1 MYRATTTLVCV
12 CIFQLNLFAQSVDTL
27 PGNSDTV
34 TLKNVKVNAF
44 GGTAKLKDIPSA
56 ISVLTLDDLQR
67 FDGMSML
74 SALNSVPGVRMDER
88 TPGSFRLSIRGSL
101 LRSPTGIRNVKIYW
115 DEVPL
120 TNASGNT
127 YLNMVDIN
135 HLQSIEVIKGPASSM
150 YGANTG
156 GALILH
162 SFTGKMHKDNVFN
175 GTLNLGSFSLI
186 NEQFG
191 WQAQRKNFYSN
202 LQQSHLSNLG
212 YRENGSARKDIL
224 KWNANWKVS
233 PKQQLSF
240 LSFYANL
247 HFDNPGGLN
256 EDDFLE
262 DPSQTRDGFGDQQAG
277 FDNHTF
283 FFAPSLKSL
292 IGNRLLNTTA
302 VSIVHTDFK
311 SRMTKNIQIR
321 NEWNYSAR
329 SSFTYN
335 WLIGKTKFQ
344 NITGAEWQYGTTNL
358 NTYINK
364 DGNPDTF
371 LYNDAL
377 RYTQYF
383 FYTQFNV
390 NLGKRVILQTGLSR
404 NALDY
409 YFYRTGDTIS
419 FPQTRH
425 IGNILAPRFG
435 VVYKL
440 NEDISLYATVAKG
453 FSPPTLAEVR
463 PSDGNYY
470 PYLQPEQ
477 GWNYEVGIK
486 GSVAQNKLD
495 INASFYYFNLKD
507 AIVSRV
513 DTSGY
518 YYYVNAGGAIQKG
531 VELWL
536 KGYIIK
542 KSRRSKDFIKQLN
555 IWNSFTLQ
563 PYFFTNYIFNNEDFS
578 GKRLPGI
585 PPYTN
590 VLGIDIKAKYD
601 LYGALLLNC
610 TGRITLDD
618 ANTVFAN
625 AYQLLQIK
633 VGKLLTIA
641 DLPVNIYVGI
651 DNVLNEKYSRG
662 NNINVSGNSYYN
674 PAPGINF
681 FVGGKL
687 NF

>member
-1 MYRATTTLVCV
+1 MRKLAVAFFCV
-12 CIFQLNLFAQSVDTL
+12 YIFQLNLFAQSADTI
-27 PGNSDTV
+27 PDNTDTV
-34 TLKNVKVNAF
+34 TLQNVKVNAF
-44 GGTAKLKDIPSA
+44 GGSTNLKDVPSA
-56 ISVLTLDDLQR
+56 ISVLSLDDLQR
-67 FDGMSML
+67 FDGMTML

-101 LRSPTGIRNVKIYW
+101 LRSPSGIRNVKVYW

-135 HLQSIEVIKGPASSM
+135 HLESVEIIKGPASSM

-162 SFTGKMHKDNVFN
+162 SFTGEMRKDNQFN

-212 YRENGSARKDIL
+212 FRENGSSRKDII
-224 KWNANWKVS
+224 KWNANWKINS
-233 PKQQLSF
+233 RQQLSF

-262 DPSQTRDGFGDQQAG
+262 DPSQPREGFGDQEAG

-292 IGNRLLNTTA
+292 IGNRLVNTTA
-302 VSIVHTDFK
+302 VSIVHTDFI
-311 SRMTKNIQIR
+311 SRMTKNFQKR
-321 NEWNYSAR
+321 DEWNYSAR
-329 SSFTYN
+329 SSFTYKF
-335 WLIGKTKFQ
+335 LVGKIKFQ
-344 NITGAEWQYGTTNL
+344 NISGFEWQYGTTDL
-358 NTYINK
+358 NMYVNK
-364 DGNPDTF
+364 NGAPDTF

-377 RYTQYF
+377 RYSQYF

-390 NLGKRVILQTGLSR
+390 NIGKHIILQAGASR
-404 NALDY
+404 NVLHY
-409 YFYRTGDTIS
+409 YFYRTGDTITI
-419 FPQTRH
+419 PQNRD

-435 VVYKL
+435 MVYKL
-440 NEDISLYATVAKG
+440 NEAISLYATIAKG

-463 PSDGNYY
+463 PSDGLYY

-477 GWNYEVGIK
+477 GWNYEAGIK
-486 GSVAQNKLD
+486 GSVLQNRLD
-495 INASFYYFNLKD
+495 INASLYYFDLKD
-507 AIVSRV
+507 VIVSRV
-513 DTSGY
+513 DTSG

-531 VELWL
+531 FELWL
-536 KGYIIK
+536 KGYII
-542 KSRRSKDFIKQLN
+542 RRSRKNKDFINSLN

-563 PYFFTNYIFNNEDFS
+563 PYFFKNYIFNNVDYS
-578 GKRLPGI
+578 GNHLPGI

-590 VLGIDIKAKYD
+590 VLGMDIKAKHD
-601 LYGALLLNC
+601 LYAALILNC

-618 ANTVFAN
+618 ANAVYAK

-633 VGKLLTIA
+633 VGKLIEIA
-641 DLPVNIYVGI
+641 HLPVNIYVGI

-687 NF
+687 NL